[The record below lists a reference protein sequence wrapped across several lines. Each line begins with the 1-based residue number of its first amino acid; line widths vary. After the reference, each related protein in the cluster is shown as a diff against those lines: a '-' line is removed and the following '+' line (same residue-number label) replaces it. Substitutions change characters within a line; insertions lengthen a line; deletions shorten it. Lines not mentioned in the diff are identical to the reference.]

1 MAVVIGWTVVHNG
14 RTIVVGR
21 IVAGSGRVAARQL
34 SNSGRVTPI
43 RQPINNNEDID
54 EDRDKDTEQSSSGKS
69 REDSRTDHVVEFKG
83 QGKT

>member
-1 MAVVIGWTVVHNG
+1 MAEQQPNSGRVAAAIG
-14 RTIVVGR
+14 RT
-21 IVAGSGRVAARQL
+21 VAGSGRVAARQR
-34 SNSGRVTPI
+34 SHSGRVTTI

-54 EDRDKDTEQSSSGKS
+54 EDRDKDIEQSSSGKS